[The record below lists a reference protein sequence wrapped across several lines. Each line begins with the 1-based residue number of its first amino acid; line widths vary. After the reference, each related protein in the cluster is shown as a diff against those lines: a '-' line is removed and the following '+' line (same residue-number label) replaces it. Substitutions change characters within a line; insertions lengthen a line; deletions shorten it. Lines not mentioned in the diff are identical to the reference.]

1 MFLTLENISKTYHTK
16 EKSTTALDNVN
27 LNVNEGEFVC
37 FVGPSGCGKSTLL
50 NIIAGHEQASGGT
63 IKLKGKE
70 ISQPS
75 PDKMV
80 VFQEAGLFP
89 WLNVWDNVAFGL
101 RLQKLSNDEIN
112 HRVEKYLKMVHL
124 YSFAKHQP
132 HQLSGGM
139 RQRVSIARALATEP
153 DILLMDEPFSAL
165 DAQTRDMLQDEL
177 QKIWLQTKK
186 TVIFV
191 THNLREAVI
200 LGDRVVLFATQPG
213 RIIQEYKINIE
224 HPRVESDVRL
234 ANIRQNIMQEL
245 KTEIEKVAEREKD
258 REETSITNEELL
270 GGDNI

>member
-16 EKSTTALDNVN
+16 GKSTTALDNIN

-101 RLQKLSNDEIN
+101 KLQKLSNDEIN

-165 DAQTRDMLQDEL
+165 DAQTRDMLQEEL
-177 QKIWLQTKK
+177 QKIWLKTKK
-186 TVIFV
+186 TIIFV
-191 THNLREAVI
+191 THNLREAVL
-200 LGDRVVLFATQPG
+200 LGDRIALFTTQPG

-224 HPRVESDVRL
+224 HPREDNDLRL
-234 ANIRQNIMQEL
+234 VHIRQNIMGEL
-245 KTEIEKVAEREKD
+245 KAEILKVAEREKD
-258 REETSITNEELL
+258 REEITTSKEEQIS
-270 GGDNI
+270 GDNI

>member
-1 MFLTLENISKTYHTK
+1 
-16 EKSTTALDNVN
+16 
-27 LNVNEGEFVC
+27 
-37 FVGPSGCGKSTLL
+37 
-50 NIIAGHEQASGGT
+50 
-63 IKLKGKE
+63 
-70 ISQPS
+70 
-75 PDKMV
+75 
-80 VFQEAGLFP
+80 
-89 WLNVWDNVAFGL
+89 
-101 RLQKLSNDEIN
+101 
-112 HRVEKYLKMVHL
+112 
-124 YSFAKHQP
+124 
-132 HQLSGGM
+132 M

-186 TVIFV
+186 TIIFV

-213 RIIQEYKINIE
+213 RIIQEYRINIE

-258 REETSITNEELL
+258 KEEISATNEELL